1 MRALSKLSRAAI
13 LLAAALCLA
22 APAGAEVYGWTDAHD
37 TVHFTDELHRVPPEQ
52 RERAVRDASRR
63 SHGRTASSGE
73 VRIPFERD
81 GNLLKLVVRLD
92 DRIEA
97 AFYMDTGASGVV
109 IPQKVADQL
118 GFDSTAAAEMVAA
131 ATAGG
136 SVLLPV
142 MTLRSLSL
150 GGARIRSLRAVV
162 NPNLQVGL
170 LGGAFFNRFAYS
182 VDTSAGVIT
191 LRPNNPLPSNRNI
204 SLSGQLSH

>member
-1 MRALSKLSRAAI
+1 MRALSTLSRAAL

-22 APAGAEVYGWTDAHD
+22 APAGAQVYGWTDARG
-37 TVHFTDELHRVPPEQ
+37 TVHFTDELHRVPTEQ
-52 RERAVRDASRR
+52 RERAVSAASRR
-63 SHGRTASSGE
+63 SYGRTASGGE
-73 VRIPFERD
+73 LRIPFELD
-81 GNLLKLVVRLD
+81 GNLLKLLVRLD

-118 GFDSTAAAEMVAA
+118 GFDPTAGAEMVEA

-136 SVLLPV
+136 PVRLPV

-162 NPNLQVGL
+162 NPNLKVGL

-182 VDTSAGVIT
+182 VDTSTGILI
-191 LRPNNPLPSNRNI
+191 LRPNDPLLRFP
-204 SLSGQLSH
+204 